1 MKDMTKKEKKSAAE
15 SSGGSPLFISRE
27 LSWIDFNA
35 RVLDEADCAANPVL
49 ERLKFIA
56 IFSSNLDEFFMVRIA
71 GLRQLIK
78 MGQDLPDPAGNRPSD
93 QLLRMRSKLE
103 RLLKRQY
110 KCLAEEILP
119 ALAEH
124 NVRLVAPSEVAPA
137 VRAELSAYFR
147 GQVLPVLTPLAVD
160 SAHPFP
166 ILSSGSIEIAVS
178 MRPAGKTD
186 LVYAFV
192 EVPELLPRFVEIPD
206 NRPGRGFMLLEDLIM
221 DNLGTLFTGC
231 EIEEY
236 FPFRITRDM
245 DFSVEDSGAEDLM
258 QSIEKKLLQRRHREP
273 IRIELPTGT
282 RGPLAKWLA
291 GEFRLDEQFWYFVR
305 GPLHLK
311 QFFELV
317 GKAGLPELL
326 EPAWTPVMPAAFS
339 AERSV
344 VETISQHGSLLVAP
358 PFHSFS
364 PIVRF
369 LEEAAE
375 DPDVLAIKQTLYRVS
390 GNSPVVRALR
400 RAAENGKQVTVVVEL
415 KARFDEGNNIA
426 WARLLEE
433 SGAHVVYG
441 VAGLKVHCKMLL
453 VVRRED
459 GGIRRYV
466 HLGTGNY
473 NDKTAAIYTD
483 MGIMTGD
490 FDLCFDV
497 ANLFNVLTGYSSPPA
512 AWRKIAASPFDMRRR
527 ISGLIEREIAL
538 STPDRPG
545 RIIAKMNSLSDEKV
559 VRLLHQAADA
569 GVEIDLIVRGICCYK
584 PKPGQ
589 ENARVTSIVDRYLEH
604 TRLFYFE
611 NGGDPEFYLASA
623 DWMYRNL
630 DRRVELLF
638 PVEDERIREI
648 CLRLLQ
654 FQLGDTDKGR
664 HLLGSGVYTRP
675 KVNRYTA
682 ARSQHNSYRYLR
694 ELAEKETRQETG
706 GALKVFTSPDRPVP
720 TFGDLSGEE
729 EEEAEGDDSR

>member
-1 MKDMTKKEKKSAAE
+1 MRDIAKREKRKETGATAE
-15 SSGGSPLFISRE
+15 DALYISRE

-35 RVLDEADCAANPVL
+35 RVLDEALCAANPVL

-71 GLRQLIK
+71 GLRQLVK
-78 MGQDLPDPAGNRPSD
+78 MGQDLPDPAGNRPTD
-93 QLLRMRSKLE
+93 QLVRMRRKLD
-103 RLLKRQY
+103 RLLRRQY
-110 KCLAEEILP
+110 DCLHEEILP
-119 ALAEH
+119 ELAKH
-124 NVRLVAPSEVAPA
+124 NVRLADPAEVAPA
-137 VRAELSAYFR
+137 VRAELSARFR

-178 MRPAGKTD
+178 MRPAGRNE
-186 LVYAFV
+186 LVYALV
-192 EVPELLPRFVEIPD
+192 EVPELLPRFVEVPD
-206 NRPGRGFMLLEDLIM
+206 GRPGRSFMLLEELIM

-245 DFSVEDSGAEDLM
+245 DFSVEDSDAEDLM

-273 IRIELPTGT
+273 IRIELLSGT

-326 EPAWTPVMPAAFS
+326 EPVWTPVVPAAFS
-339 AERSV
+339 PDRSV
-344 VETISQHGSLLVAP
+344 FETIAQHGSLLVAP
-358 PFHSFS
+358 PFHSFA

-369 LEEAAE
+369 LEEAAD
-375 DPDVLAIKQTLYRVS
+375 DPGVLAIKQTLYRVS
-390 GNSPVVRALR
+390 GNSPVVRALQ

-466 HLGTGNY
+466 HLATGNY

-490 FDLCFDV
+490 PDLCFDV

-527 ISGLIEREIAL
+527 VTALIEREIAL

-559 VRLLHQAADA
+559 VRLLHKAADA

-589 ENARVTSIVDRYLEH
+589 ENVRVASIVDRYLEH
-604 TRLFYFE
+604 TRLFYFQ

-638 PVEDERIREI
+638 PVEDEHIRAV
-648 CLRLLQ
+648 CMKLLE
-654 FQLGDTDKGR
+654 FQLADTDKAR

-675 KVNRYTA
+675 KIDRYTS
-682 ARSQHNSYRYLR
+682 ARSQHNSYRYFK
-694 ELAEKETRQETG
+694 ELAERESRQETG

-720 TFGDLSGEE
+720 SFGDLSGNGVAEDEE
-729 EEEAEGDDSR
+729 DK

>member
-1 MKDMTKKEKKSAAE
+1 MKKEKEFKDSD
-15 SSGGSPLFISRE
+15 LFISRE

-35 RVLDEADCAANPVL
+35 RVLDEAGCVANPVL
-49 ERLKFIA
+49 ERMKFIA

-71 GLRQLIK
+71 GLRQLVK
-78 MGQDLPDPAGNRPSD
+78 MGKDLPDPAGNRPSD
-93 QLLRMRSKLE
+93 QLEKMRRKLE
-103 RLLKRQY
+103 RLLKRQHDY
-110 KCLAEEILP
+110 LMDEILP
-119 ALAEH
+119 ELAGH
-124 NVRLVAPSEVAPA
+124 GVRLVKPSEVAPA
-137 VRAELSAYFR
+137 VRGELSSYFR

-166 ILSSGSIEIAVS
+166 ILNSGSIEIAVS
-178 MRPAGKTD
+178 MCPAGRD
-186 LVYAFV
+186 ELVYAFV
-192 EVPELLPRFVEIPD
+192 EVPELLPRFIEVRD
-206 NRPGRGFMLLEDLIM
+206 GQPGRSFMLLEDLIM
-221 DNLGTLFTGC
+221 DNLGNLFTGC
-231 EIEEY
+231 EIQEF

-245 DFSVEDSGAEDLM
+245 DFSVEDSDAEDLM

-273 IRIELPTGT
+273 IRIELIAGS
-282 RGPLAKWLA
+282 RGPLVKWLA
-291 GEFRLDEQFWYFVR
+291 KEFRLDEQFWYFVR

-317 GKAGLPELL
+317 GKAHLPELL
-326 EPAWTPVMPAAFS
+326 EPAWPPVMPSVFS
-339 AERSV
+339 GEQTVFETVSTYGSV
-344 VETISQHGSLLVAP
+344 LVAP

-364 PIVRF
+364 PIIRF

-441 VAGLKVHCKMLL
+441 VAGLKVHCKALL

-466 HLGTGNY
+466 HLATGNY

-483 MGIMTGD
+483 MGIMSSD
-490 FDLCFDV
+490 PDLCFDV

-527 ISGLIEREIAL
+527 ISTLIEREIAH
-538 STPDRPG
+538 STPDHPG

-559 VRLLHQAADA
+559 VRLLHKAADA
-569 GVEIDLIVRGICCYK
+569 GVDIDLIVRGVCSYK

-589 ENARVTSIVDRYLEH
+589 ENVRVMSIVDRYLEH

-675 KVNRYTA
+675 KVKHCTE
-682 ARSQHNSYRYLR
+682 ARSQYNSYRYLK
-694 ELAEKETRQETG
+694 ELAEREKLRATG
-706 GALKVFTSPDRPVP
+706 DALKVYTSPERPVP
-720 TFGDLSGEE
+720 SFSDLSGDSEE
-729 EEEAEGDDSR
+729 ESGK